1 MLRKFWV
8 QPDTQLAPQ
17 RLLSSLARDDRV
29 GYQPL
34 HQKIDETVDQHPWVF
49 KDTHRIR

>member
-1 MLRKFWV
+1 MLRKLWV

-17 RLLSSLARDDRV
+17 CLFSGLARDDRV

-34 HQKIDETVDQHPWVF
+34 HQEVDETVDQHPWVLE
-49 KDTHRIR
+49 DTHRVR